1 MPQNNESYYEIHR
14 NFDKVETYRGGI
26 DGLQPWISKNSKP
39 YIVEFESKIIR
50 AIFAEQKPA
59 LVFFNVNKDTLA
71 LETISQFAKYYR
83 DKLIFTYLDVKKSLN
98 LA

>member
-1 MPQNNESYYEIHR
+1 MPQKNESYYEIHR

-50 AIFAEQKPA
+50 AIFAE
-59 LVFFNVNKDTLA
+59 
-71 LETISQFAKYYR
+71 
-83 DKLIFTYLDVKKSLN
+83 
-98 LA
+98 